1 MYNTLKVLIVDDSPA
16 EHHLLKG
23 MLSELSFA
31 SIIEAENGEEG
42 VKMAEENHP
51 DLILM
56 DVVMPGINGFQA
68 TKKIV
73 SIDSLKNTPIIMC
86 TSKNQETDKSW
97 GARQGAKA
105 YVTKPVDKNIL
116 FEEIRKLLG

>member
-1 MYNTLKVLIVDDSPA
+1 MYNTLKVLIVDDSPV
-16 EHHLLKG
+16 ERHLLKG

-73 SIDSLKNTPIIMC
+73 SIDSLKNTPIIC
-86 TSKNQETDKSW
+86 VLQKIKKLTKV
-97 GARQGAKA
+97 GVLAK
-105 YVTKPVDKNIL
+105 VQ
-116 FEEIRKLLG
+116 KLM